1 MIMQKRLSLVLAACL
16 LLNMGVPVASAASLE
31 TQLAELV
38 GQSAAINSSVQQL
51 TALKEAVQAGD
62 KEEILGAIAAAVVKK
77 AQQDYNLPDL
87 TAVASVQETVKQE
100 AQQAIEQKVQEKL
113 AANGAPYADIISKLG
128 LLQQLQAGLTPT
140 VDKQSDSLAGAPENY
155 AKIINMT
162 ATAYGPGVADNGHW
176 GDKTYVGTLVR
187 KGVAAVDP
195 SVIPM
200 GTKLWVEGYGYAV
213 ADDQGSAIKGNRI
226 DLAFN
231 DRQTALDYGIQ
242 KVKVYVL
249 K

>member
-1 MIMQKRLSLVLAACL
+1 MIMQKRLSLVLVTCF
-16 LLNMGVPVASAASLE
+16 LLNIGVSVAGASSLENQLASL
-31 TQLAELV
+31 A
-38 GQSAAINSSVQQL
+38 GKSAAINSSVQQL
-51 TALKEAVQAGD
+51 TELKEAVQAGD
-62 KEEILGAIAAAVVKK
+62 EEKVLGLIAAAVVKK

-87 TAVASVQETVKQE
+87 TGSSVQETVKQA

-113 AANGAPYADIISKLG
+113 AAKGAPYQDIISNFG
-128 LLQQLQAGLTPT
+128 LLQQLQGFLNPA
-140 VDKQSDSLAGAPENY
+140 VNKQSNSLAGAPENY
-155 AKIINMT
+155 TKIIDVT
-162 ATAYGPGVADNGHW
+162 ATAYAPGVADNGHW

-187 KGVAAVDP
+187 KGVVAVDP

-213 ADDQGSAIKGNRI
+213 AEDQGSAIKGNRI

>member
-1 MIMQKRLSLVLAACL
+1 MQKRLSLVLVTCL
-16 LLNMGVPVASAASLE
+16 LLNIGVPVAGASSLE
-31 TQLAELV
+31 NQLANLA
-38 GQSAAINSSVQQL
+38 GKSAAINSSVQQL
-51 TALKEAVQAGD
+51 TELKEAVQAGD
-62 KEEILGAIAAAVVKK
+62 EEKVLGLIAAAVAKK
-77 AQQDYNLPDL
+77 AQQDYNLPDS
-87 TAVASVQETVKQE
+87 TGSSVQETVKQA

-113 AANGAPYADIISKLG
+113 AAKGAPYQDIVSNLG
-128 LLQQLQAGLTPT
+128 LLQQLQGFLNPA
-140 VDKQSDSLAGAPENY
+140 VNKQSNSLAGAPENY
-155 AKIINMT
+155 TKIIDVT
-162 ATAYGPGVADNGHW
+162 ATAYAPGVADNGHW

-187 KGVAAVDP
+187 KGVVAVDP

-213 ADDQGSAIKGNRI
+213 AEDQGSAIKGNRI

-249 K
+249 E

>member
-1 MIMQKRLSLVLAACL
+1 MIMQKRLSLVLVTCL
-16 LLNMGVPVASAASLE
+16 LLNIGVPVAGASSLE
-31 TQLAELV
+31 NQLANLA
-38 GQSAAINSSVQQL
+38 GKSAAINSSVQQL
-51 TALKEAVQAGD
+51 TELKEAVQAGD
-62 KEEILGAIAAAVVKK
+62 EEKVLGLIAAAVVKK

-87 TAVASVQETVKQE
+87 TGSSVQETVKQA

-113 AANGAPYADIISKLG
+113 AAKGAPYQDIISNLG
-128 LLQQLQAGLTPT
+128 LLQQLQGFLNPA
-140 VDKQSDSLAGAPENY
+140 VNKQSNSLAGAPENY
-155 AKIINMT
+155 TKIIDVT
-162 ATAYGPGVADNGHW
+162 ATAYAPGVADNGHW

-187 KGVAAVDP
+187 KGVVAVDP

-213 ADDQGSAIKGNRI
+213 AEDQGSAIKGNRI